1 MTQMASTSAR
11 VDDAL
16 SASDKEGISSAQSD
30 TNSEQNKSAPSH
42 NVQALNDIR
51 ACAPKATSK
60 PYFHL
65 SNHSDGCLEI
75 SPNPELL
82 TAPPY
87 LNKAIRLPNAGNEF
101 GIFSLPKV
109 GMVQTATA
117 LAQSRVCSQRLDA
130 SSLLQ
135 PLLPHIHYCPIDPEV
150 VEETLYVGVCFTLI
164 TKSALQKAK
173 RDGHKLIERLGVG
186 RYHYK
191 FITPYQ
197 VKDCQ
202 PTDEVYFVPMTMLDE
217 VNATLEE
224 VQKLHPT
231 WLKQPS
237 AEVGAQLY
245 QFHLERLRK
254 LAQKQQEKLAA
265 PKQPKTRQKRRPQN
279 GAFSRL
285 DPHIVTA
292 QEQGLGLASSGAI
305 ILKPLEFYQGQP
317 QGESS
322 QADTQKAKPE
332 LIPTGADDSHTY
344 EESRKRSIA
353 ALREHIVRRL
363 LAKGR
368 IIRLNKKQR
377 QRVALRQEAILNHG
391 YHCDTNRLQIYLET
405 HFKGALTHFD
415 RGVNA
420 QLTPLCI
427 PYASMARDPL
437 PCFSAETYVAHGL
450 LLAADCAD
458 LMYGWYELAKTAQ
471 AKSSAKKSAQTQDE
485 SEAESKLFAPC
496 QHLQQHA
503 MLLLGQLGNFY
514 LEAGLAN
521 EIVTSI
527 ATAKKLSTDW
537 HKALNQERKKAP
549 EDKNKSASTKTE
561 DASAKDD
568 GVSSTAE
575 ASAAEVS
582 TAKTDATS
590 SETEISENAPNAPT
604 PAKPTQAEKLRA
616 QLLEQLQQV
625 KTAAQLQPLVYPE
638 LTELV
643 ELSADLTHNLGQ
655 TPSMAQVQDWT
666 GRCLKLAQ
674 SLSKS
679 PLILLHAVPDER
691 MHDAQ
696 AATEWLLQ
704 LVEFGQCL
712 RAPSHLASCAL
723 LLKQCCREEAALVA
737 ALYYEPQ
744 WQRQPAWFEYLCKLL
759 SKSEVLLQKLALGQR
774 SDADAVGATLHAV
787 KACAQEVNTLCR
799 KACNSV
805 RSQVCR
811 SQNAVR
817 HILSATPERLQ
828 PQLHVLAQLNKLQA
842 LSEQIVSD
850 LQQDKPQL
858 ELVVPLCH
866 ELYGLQQ
873 FMLRQLTV
881 QDEPCAV
888 LKELD
893 QACYIS
899 KLVAHE
905 LDFCNAEEHT
915 QALLRGLSST
925 LMSASG
931 TMALLAELPEDN
943 LSSELT
949 KAFQVTG
956 TSFTAVQQALSVVQ
970 SELNT
975 DNLAALKDA
984 FAKLARHYHELSA
997 LIAPSY
1003 NPRANKYWRTD
1014 YETPDRRDDDTKV
1027 QAQWLLAPVRSAMAL
1042 LTALNLAVT
1051 PKSNAMPEDRATQL
1065 KLAAPLILAEVNKLW
1080 AVSTYL
1086 EPNKLGALT
1095 APLQQAKE
1103 VLTKLSAPTQ
1113 SETEPYPE
1121 LIEVLR
1127 ASLEQ
1132 AATKVKSLSYQVPTK
1147 STFKPQAAVVRHLST
1162 LDKLAQLIADNP
1174 AFEVKFVLAH
1184 KLIPAVISLQHD
1196 LQALPG
1202 AQVSELEALLVQ
1214 VQTHLGHISKGKV
1227 PAEGKVVTLL
1237 QQGATS
1243 ACLLLKEQSHKQSAA
1258 HVAALHQ
1265 RFALMRSR
1273 LNARTGYEAIKL
1285 NPELVALYHSQIN
1298 LCTFDIWAPKL
1309 QALANTAELAAAFLG
1324 LDDKAQ
1330 ATYQLHLYWS
1340 ALFYRQ
1346 AHTLKAFFETSHE
1359 YFDKKY
1365 KKYQGEL
1372 NQLQQQVAD
1381 ECNQTQP
1388 NKNQATSASKKKLV
1402 SNKDE
1407 LETSLAEVKHNLA
1420 LIQPLF
1426 DQVKFFESIAHRRFQ
1441 RFYAQLVQ
1449 LKVDLIN
1456 FVGDRQGSELTD
1468 ILSFKTPLL
1477 TVNECQTVL
1486 SQAQDKALKQL
1497 NGLISNQNKARGKQR
1512 SALNAARDNI
1522 KQVAG
1527 WAGLA
1532 GWDPAKIAEMRT
1544 KYLLKQGKLVLVE
1557 EKVTPLTSDK
1567 SAPKPPNATGDT
1579 KDRKSSDHDNLKS
1592 EPNST
1597 QDKEEQIK
1605 ITQVTSDDS
1614 VDDSVL
1620 PTSNAK
1626 GEVKASQ
1633 GSDHSNLKSEPNVAQ
1648 DQEEASN
1655 EAKPQSNHSETE
1667 DKDDTAATTVVRKLT
1682 VGTPACDRLWS
1693 CAYNREYRSTKNFR
1707 SFMSHAGDKGTRIVL
1722 STFMRKCKKKLT
1734 AKLTAKLEAKAFCAD
1749 GGVHQV
1755 ALPLDV
1761 SGNKR
1766 GHLWDLIAKRDG
1778 KVRVQHICIVYNN
1791 VRTKDGRLIK
1801 RLTVNSCIPG
1811 LPPFASQRVFNA
1823 MKYRGIDINDEA
1835 AMKKWREC
1843 VVAVDP
1849 STQSITVLSS
1859 SNDGSKFNLAFKDLL
1874 NRENK
1879 KNAAKLQQLELKLKQ
1894 DKRAYSEHMA
1904 KINTKFYDENNK
1916 RLSNAEVRAK
1926 FGDCQEWYDKKALSL
1941 NYRVLQDNQE
1951 IEQFRKE
1958 CQFKVI
1964 CDIIALGGTVIV
1976 EDMSYNGLKKRGR
1989 KTPSQKEG
1997 DDYKAFLPDVL
2008 NKLDPEPDSLQ
2019 PQTQTSADNCG
2030 SSTNRANNRAK
2041 KAARGKAAA
2050 SDKRAQQSG
2059 TASPGKP
2066 RPLNQAAQVNPTG
2079 QSRPNHKLNPAK
2091 SWSRYGASI
2100 GRAAPATFIKRY
2112 SFILAKL
2119 GGVLIKVPPQ
2129 LLKATQRNPLL
2140 FIDHPKAF
2148 QKLKGGISQRYKP
2161 VLVPRE
2167 ISGSERDEEVW
2178 IQRDFMAAFT
2188 LMHAIC
2194 NKSRISG
2201 PSKTCV
2207 LNDVDVAACRADW
2220 PNFLRAYYYAMKHL
2234 WNKGLCS
2241 DCVKEN
2247 LRPSKYDL
2255 QSNDWY
2261 WGLKA
2266 WSKTKKVKQ
2275 ELCSIK
2281 VSQPQ

>member
-1 MTQMASTSAR
+1 MTQMASTSTRA
-11 VDDAL
+11 DDAL
-16 SASDKEGISSAQSD
+16 SASDKDEICSAQSD
-30 TNSEQNKSAPSH
+30 TNSEQNKSAPTH
-42 NVQALNDIR
+42 NARALNDIR
-51 ACAPKATSK
+51 ACAPKATAK
-60 PYFHL
+60 PYFYL

-75 SPNPELL
+75 NPNPELL
-82 TAPPY
+82 TAAPY

-101 GIFSLPKV
+101 GIFSLPRV
-109 GMVQTATA
+109 GMVQTATV
-117 LAQSRVCSQRLDA
+117 LAQSRACSQRLDA

-197 VKDCQ
+197 VKDCL

-224 VQKLHPT
+224 VQKHHPT
-231 WLKQPS
+231 WLKQLP
-237 AEVGAQLY
+237 AEIESQLY

-254 LAQKQQEKLAA
+254 LAHKQQEKQERKSKKDK
-265 PKQPKTRQKRRPQN
+265 PKQPQTRKKYTPRN
-279 GAFSRL
+279 GAFVRL

-292 QEQGLGLASSGAI
+292 QEQGLGLASSGTI

-317 QGESS
+317 QGESF
-322 QADTQKAKPE
+322 QADTQKAKTE
-332 LIPTGADDSHTY
+332 LIPTGADDSHID

-353 ALREHIVRRL
+353 ALREQIVRKL

-368 IIRLNKKQR
+368 IIRLDKKQR
-377 QRVALRQEAILNHG
+377 QRVALRQETILNHG
-391 YHCDTNRLQIYLET
+391 YHCDTNRLQIYLEA
-405 HFKGALTHFD
+405 HFNGALTHFD
-415 RGVNA
+415 RGINA

-427 PYASMARDPL
+427 PHASLVRDPL
-437 PCFSAETYVAHGL
+437 LCFNAETYVAHAF

-458 LMYGWYELAKTAQ
+458 LMYSWYELAKIAQ
-471 AKSSAKKSAQTQDE
+471 AKSTAKKSAQAQDE

-503 MLLLGQLGNFY
+503 MLLLEQLGKFY
-514 LEAGLAN
+514 RDTGLAN
-521 EIVTSI
+521 EIVASI
-527 ATAKKLSTDW
+527 ATVQKLSTDW
-537 HKALNQERKKAP
+537 HKALNQERKKAQ

-561 DASAKDD
+561 DANAKDD
-568 GVSSTAE
+568 VAS
-575 ASAAEVS
+575 SAAEG
-582 TAKTDATS
+582 AKADSTS
-590 SETEISENAPNAPT
+590 SEAEISEHALNAPT
-604 PAKPTQAEKLRA
+604 PAKPDQSERLRA
-616 QLLEQLQQV
+616 QLLAQLQQV
-625 KTAAQLQPLVYPE
+625 KAVAQLQPLVYPE

-643 ELSADLTHNLGQ
+643 ELSAGLTHNLGQ
-655 TPSMAQVQDWT
+655 PPSMAQVQDWI
-666 GRCLKLAQ
+666 GGCLKLAQ
-674 SLSKS
+674 SLCHS
-679 PLILLHAVPDER
+679 PLILLHAVSDER
-691 MHDAQ
+691 LHNAQ

-712 RAPSHLASCAL
+712 RAPLHLASYAL
-723 LLKQCCREEAALVA
+723 LLKQCCREEAALVTA
-737 ALYYEPQ
+737 PYYEPH
-744 WQRQPAWFEYLCKLL
+744 WQRQPAWSEYLCKLL
-759 SKSEVLLQKLALGQR
+759 SKSEVLLQKLALGQG
-774 SDADAVGATLHAV
+774 SDTDAVEATPPAV
-787 KACAQEVNTLCR
+787 KVCAQEVNTLCH

-817 HILSATPERLQ
+817 HALSATPERLQ
-828 PQLHVLAQLNKLQA
+828 PQLYVLARLNKLQV
-842 LSEQIVSD
+842 LSEQVIAD

-858 ELVVPLCH
+858 ERVVPLCH

-881 QDEPCAV
+881 QDEPCVV
-888 LKELD
+888 LTELD

-905 LDFCNAEEHT
+905 LDFSSSEAHT
-915 QALLRGLSST
+915 QALLSGLSST
-925 LMSASG
+925 LKPASV
-931 TMALLAELPEDN
+931 TMARLQELSESN

-949 KAFQVTG
+949 KAFQVTA
-956 TSFTAVQQALSVVQ
+956 TSLTEVQQALSVVQ

-975 DNLAALKDA
+975 DNLAALKEA
-984 FAKLARHYHELSA
+984 IAKLAQHYHELSA
-997 LIAPSY
+997 LITPSY
-1003 NPRANKYWRTD
+1003 NPRVNKHWSKN
-1014 YETPDRRDDDTKV
+1014 YEPQDGRDDDTKV
-1027 QAQWLLAPVRSAMAL
+1027 QAQWLLAPVRSAMTL
-1042 LTALNLAVT
+1042 LNALNLAVT
-1051 PKSNAMPEDRATQL
+1051 PQSNATPEDKATQL
-1065 KLAAPLILAEVNKLW
+1065 KLATPLIRAEVNKLW

-1086 EPNKLGALT
+1086 EPNKLGVLT

-1103 VLTKLSAPTQ
+1103 VLTKLSAPAQ
-1113 SETEPYPE
+1113 SETEPHLE

-1127 ASLEQ
+1127 TSLKQ
-1132 AATKVKSLSYQVPTK
+1132 VTTKAESLSYLVPTK
-1147 STFKPQAAVVRHLST
+1147 STFKPQAAVVRRLST
-1162 LDKLAQLIADNP
+1162 MDKLAQLIVDNP
-1174 AFEVKFVLAH
+1174 AFEVKFALAQ
-1184 KLIPAVISLQHD
+1184 KLIPAVMSLQHD
-1196 LQALPG
+1196 LRALPEK
-1202 AQVSELEALLVQ
+1202 QVSELKTLLVQ
-1214 VQTHLGHISKGKV
+1214 VQAHLDHISKGEV

-1237 QQGATS
+1237 QQGAAP

-1285 NPELVALYHSQIN
+1285 NPELVELYHSQIN

-1309 QALANTAELAAAFLG
+1309 QVLANTAELSASFLG

-1365 KKYQGEL
+1365 KKYQDAL
-1372 NQLQQQVAD
+1372 KQLQQQTAAA
-1381 ECNQTQP
+1381 CNQTQP
-1388 NKNQATSASKKKLV
+1388 DKNQATSANKKKLV

-1407 LETSLAEVKHNLA
+1407 LETNLAEVKHNLA

-1426 DQVKFFESIAHRRFQ
+1426 DQVKSFESIAHKRFQ

-1468 ILSFKTPLL
+1468 ILSFKVPLISSS
-1477 TVNECQTVL
+1477 ECQTVL
-1486 SQAQDKALKQL
+1486 SQAQDKAQKQL
-1497 NGLISNQNKARGKQR
+1497 IGLISNQNKARGKQR
-1512 SALNAARDNI
+1512 SALNTARDNI
-1522 KQVAG
+1522 KLVAG
-1527 WAGLA
+1527 WTGLA
-1532 GWDPAKIAEMRT
+1532 GWNTAKIAEMRT
-1544 KYLLKQGKLVLVE
+1544 KYLLKQSKLVLVE
-1557 EKVTPLTSDK
+1557 EKVPHVTSDK
-1567 SAPKPPNATGDT
+1567 SASLTSNQTGDA
-1579 KDRKSSDHDNLKS
+1579 KDRN
-1592 EPNST
+1592 
-1597 QDKEEQIK
+1597 
-1605 ITQVTSDDS
+1605 
-1614 VDDSVL
+1614 
-1620 PTSNAK
+1620 
-1626 GEVKASQ
+1626 

-1648 DQEEASN
+1648 DQEEHNN
-1655 EAKPQSNHSETE
+1655 EGKPQPSHSKTE
-1667 DKDDTAATTVVRKLT
+1667 DKDDATATTVVRQLT

-1693 CAYNREYRSTKNFR
+1693 CAYNREYRNTKNFR
-1707 SFMSHAGDKGTRIVL
+1707 SFMSHAGDKGTRIVQ
-1722 STFMRKCKKKLT
+1722 STFMRKGKK
-1734 AKLTAKLEAKAFCAD
+1734 KLTAKLEAKAFCAD
-1749 GGVHQV
+1749 GWVHPV

-1761 SGNKR
+1761 RGNKR

-1811 LPPFASQRVFNA
+1811 LPPFASQRVFKA

-1835 AMKKWREC
+1835 AMEKWREF

-1849 STQSITVLSS
+1849 STKSITVLSS
-1859 SNDGSKFNLAFKDLL
+1859 SNDGSKFNLYIKDLL

-1894 DKRAYSEHMA
+1894 DKRAYSEHIA
-1904 KINTKFYDENNK
+1904 KINPKLYDKNNK
-1916 RLSNAEVRAK
+1916 RLSSAEVRAK

-1964 CDIIALGGTVIV
+1964 CDIIALGGTVII
-1976 EDMSYNGLKKRGR
+1976 EDMSYNGLQKRGR

-1997 DDYKAFLPDVL
+1997 DDYKAFLHDEL

-2019 PQTQTSADNCG
+2019 PQIQTSAGNCG
-2030 SSTNRANNRAK
+2030 SSTNRTNNRAK

-2050 SDKRAQQSG
+2050 SDKRAQQAG

-2066 RPLNQAAQVNPTG
+2066 RPLNQEAQVNPTG
-2079 QSRPNHKLNPAK
+2079 QSRPSHKLNPAK

-2178 IQRDFMAAFT
+2178 IQRDFMAAFI
-2188 LMHAIC
+2188 AD
-2194 NKSRISG
+2194 
-2201 PSKTCV
+2201 V
-2207 LNDVDVAACRADW
+2207 LTFD
-2220 PNFLRAYYYAMKHL
+2220 
-2234 WNKGLCS
+2234 
-2241 DCVKEN
+2241 
-2247 LRPSKYDL
+2247 
-2255 QSNDWY
+2255 Q
-2261 WGLKA
+2261 LKNHDII
-2266 WSKTKKVKQ
+2266 TNH
-2275 ELCSIK
+2275 
-2281 VSQPQ
+2281 

>member
-1 MTQMASTSAR
+1 MLLTQMASTSTRA
-11 VDDAL
+11 DDSL
-16 SASDKEGISSAQSD
+16 SASDKEGISSAQSG
-30 TNSEQNKSAPSH
+30 TNPEQNKSAPTH
-42 NVQALNDIR
+42 NARALNDIR

-65 SNHSDGCLEI
+65 SNHSNGRLEI

-87 LNKAIRLPNAGNEF
+87 LNKAIRLPNVGNEF
-101 GIFSLPKV
+101 GIFSLPRV
-109 GMVQTATA
+109 GMVQTANA
-117 LAQSRVCSQRLDA
+117 LAQSRACSQRLDA

-135 PLLPHIHYCPIDPEV
+135 SLLPHIHYCPIDPEV

-224 VQKLHPT
+224 VQKHHPT
-231 WLKQPS
+231 WLKQLP
-237 AEVGAQLY
+237 AEIESQLY

-254 LAQKQQEKLAA
+254 LAHKQQEKQERKSKKDK
-265 PKQPKTRQKRRPQN
+265 PKQPQTRKKYTPRN
-279 GAFSRL
+279 GAFVRL

-292 QEQGLGLASSGAI
+292 QEQGLGLASSGTI

-317 QGESS
+317 QGESF

-332 LIPTGADDSHTY
+332 LIPTGADDSHTD

-353 ALREHIVRRL
+353 ALREQIVRKL

-368 IIRLNKKQR
+368 IIRLDKKQR
-377 QRVALRQEAILNHG
+377 QRVALRQETILNHG
-391 YHCDTNRLQIYLET
+391 YHCDTNRLQIYLEA
-405 HFKGALTHFD
+405 HFNGALTHFD
-415 RGVNA
+415 RGINA

-427 PYASMARDPL
+427 PNASLVRDPL
-437 PCFSAETYVAHGL
+437 LCFNAETYVAHGL

-458 LMYGWYELAKTAQ
+458 LMYGWYELAKIAP
-471 AKSSAKKSAQTQDE
+471 AKSTAKKSAQAQDE

-503 MLLLGQLGNFY
+503 MLLLEQLGKFY
-514 LEAGLAN
+514 RDTGLAN
-521 EIVTSI
+521 EIVASI
-527 ATAKKLSTDW
+527 ATAQKLGTDW
-537 HKALNQERKKAP
+537 HKALNQERKKAQ

-575 ASAAEVS
+575 ASAAEASSTKTDTASS
-582 TAKTDATS
+582 TA
-590 SETEISENAPNAPT
+590 EISENGPNAPT
-604 PAKPTQAEKLRA
+604 PAKPAQSEKLRA
-616 QLLEQLQQV
+616 QLLAQLQQV
-625 KTAAQLQPLVYPE
+625 KAAAHLQPMVCPE

-643 ELSADLTHNLGQ
+643 ELSLDLTYNLGQ

-666 GRCLKLAQ
+666 KRSLKLAQ
-674 SLSKS
+674 SLSSS
-679 PLILLHAVPDER
+679 PLILLNAVPDER

-704 LVEFGQCL
+704 LVEFEQCL
-712 RAPSHLASCAL
+712 RAPLHLASCAL

-737 ALYYEPQ
+737 APYYEPH
-744 WQRQPAWFEYLCKLL
+744 WQRQPAWSEYLCKLL
-759 SKSEVLLQKLALGQR
+759 SKSEVLLQKLALGQD
-774 SDADAVGATLHAV
+774 SDADIVGPTLHAV

-842 LSEQIVSD
+842 LSEQIFAD

-873 FMLRQLTV
+873 FILRQLTV
-881 QDEPCAV
+881 QDEPCVV
-888 LKELD
+888 LTELD

-905 LDFCNAEEHT
+905 LDFSSAEEHT

-925 LMSASG
+925 LMTAG
-931 TMALLAELPEDN
+931 DAMARLAELPEDN

-949 KAFQVTG
+949 KAFHVTG
-956 TSFTAVQQALSVVQ
+956 TSFKSVQQALSVVQ

-975 DNLAALKDA
+975 DNLAALKEA
-984 FAKLARHYHELSA
+984 IAKLALHYHELSA
-997 LIAPSY
+997 LITPSY

-1014 YETPDRRDDDTKV
+1014 YEPQDGRDGDTKV

-1051 PKSNAMPEDRATQL
+1051 PKSNATPEDETTQL
-1065 KLAAPLILAEVNKLW
+1065 KLAAPLVLAEVNNLW

-1132 AATKVKSLSYQVPTK
+1132 AATKVKSLSYQVPNK
-1147 STFKPQAAVVRHLST
+1147 STFKPQAAVVRRLST

-1174 AFEVKFVLAH
+1174 AFEVKFALAH
-1184 KLIPAVISLQHD
+1184 KLIPAVMSLQHD
-1196 LQALPG
+1196 LRALPG
-1202 AQVSELEALLVQ
+1202 KQVSELKTLLVQ
-1214 VQTHLGHISKGKV
+1214 VQAHLDHISKGEV

-1237 QQGATS
+1237 QQGAAP

-1265 RFALMRSR
+1265 RFTLMRSR

-1285 NPELVALYHSQIN
+1285 NPELVELYHSQIN

-1309 QALANTAELAAAFLG
+1309 QALANTAELSAAFLG

-1365 KKYQGEL
+1365 KKYQAAL
-1372 NQLQQQVAD
+1372 KQLQQQVAD
-1381 ECNQTQP
+1381 ECNQTQL

-1407 LETSLAEVKHNLA
+1407 LETNLAEVKHNLA

-1441 RFYAQLVQ
+1441 RFYSHLVQ

-1468 ILSFKTPLL
+1468 ILSFKAPLISSS
-1477 TVNECQTVL
+1477 ECQVVL
-1486 SQAQDKALKQL
+1486 SQVQDKALKQL
-1497 NGLISNQNKARGKQR
+1497 TGLISNQNKARGKQR
-1512 SALNAARDNI
+1512 SALNTARDNI
-1522 KQVAG
+1522 KLVAG
-1527 WAGLA
+1527 WTGLA
-1532 GWDPAKIAEMRT
+1532 GWNTAKIAEMRT
-1544 KYLLKQGKLVLVE
+1544 KYLLKQGLLVMVE
-1557 EKVTPLTSDK
+1557 EKVPPLTSDK
-1567 SAPKPPNATGDT
+1567 SDKSASLTSNQTGDV
-1579 KDRKSSDHDNLKS
+1579 KDRND
-1592 EPNST
+1592 
-1597 QDKEEQIK
+1597 
-1605 ITQVTSDDS
+1605 
-1614 VDDSVL
+1614 
-1620 PTSNAK
+1620 
-1626 GEVKASQ
+1626 
-1633 GSDHSNLKSEPNVAQ
+1633 SDHSNLKSEPNVAQ
-1648 DQEEASN
+1648 DQEDHSN
-1655 EAKPQSNHSETE
+1655 EGKPQPSHSETE
-1667 DKDDTAATTVVRKLT
+1667 NDEATDITVVRQLT
-1682 VGTPACDRLWS
+1682 VGAPACDRLWS
-1693 CAYNREYRSTKNFR
+1693 CAYNREYRNTKNFR
-1707 SFMSHAGDKGTRIVL
+1707 SFMSHAGDKGTRIVQ
-1722 STFMRKCKKKLT
+1722 STFMRKGKK
-1734 AKLTAKLEAKAFCAD
+1734 KLTAKLEAKAFCAD
-1749 GGVHQV
+1749 GWVHPV

-1761 SGNKR
+1761 KGNKR

-1811 LPPFASQRVFNA
+1811 LPPFASQRVFKA

-1835 AMKKWREC
+1835 AMEKWRGC

-1859 SNDGSKFNLAFKDLL
+1859 SNDGSKFNLYIKDLL

-1894 DKRAYSEHMA
+1894 DKRAYSEHIA
-1904 KINTKFYDENNK
+1904 KINPKLYDKNNK

-1964 CDIIALGGTVIV
+1964 CDIIALGGTVII
-1976 EDMSYNGLKKRGR
+1976 EDMSYNGLQKRGR

-1997 DDYKAFLPDVL
+1997 DDYKAFLHDVL

-2019 PQTQTSADNCG
+2019 PQIQTSAGNCG
-2030 SSTNRANNRAK
+2030 SSTNRTNNRAK

-2050 SDKRAQQSG
+2050 SDKRAQQAG

-2066 RPLNQAAQVNPTG
+2066 RPLNQEAQVNPTG
-2079 QSRPNHKLNPAK
+2079 QSRPSHKLNPAK

-2148 QKLKGGISQRYKP
+2148 QKLKGGINQRYKP

-2201 PSKTCV
+2201 PGKTCA

-2266 WSKTKKVKQ
+2266 WSKTNKVKQ

-2281 VSQPQ
+2281 ASQPQ